1 MNKHL
6 LIIGSQ
12 WGDEGKG
19 KIVDYLAKD
28 FDAVVKF
35 TGGNN
40 AGHTVV
46 IGDKTYK
53 MHIIPSGVFQ
63 GKRAL
68 VAPGIVFDPEV
79 ILAEMEILKENNI
92 PLDLMIDWRVNL
104 VMPYHKQ
111 LDAATEIY
119 KGKKSTGSLRL
130 GIGYCYEDKNNRNG
144 IRCEDIINP
153 KALRDKLEKIVPLK
167 KLMIEEV
174 YGQKANLSI
183 DEIYKLYLHYG
194 KLLNKY
200 FGDVSEYISTNINKK
215 RFMFEGANG
224 TMLDGTYGTVPYTV
238 ANQTIAGTVFANCG
252 IPVIPV
258 DCLGIVKAYT
268 TRVGNGP
275 FPTEQSNEIGE
286 HLQTI
291 GHEIGTTSGRKRR
304 CGWVDLPILRYSNRL
319 NGFTAL
325 ALTKLD
331 VLTGL
336 KEMKVATHYVFKGK
350 KIEFFPPKMTDLP
363 DMKPVYRTFKGWN
376 NALGEVKKFS
386 QLPKE
391 AQIYVRFLE
400 DKIGIPIKYIGFG
413 AERRSIIIK

>member
-1 MNKHL
+1 MKKHL

-19 KIVDYLAKD
+19 KIVDYLAKG

-46 IGDKTYK
+46 IKSKTYK

-63 GKRAL
+63 GKKAL

-119 KGKKSTGSLRL
+119 KGKKSTGSLKL

-153 KALRDKLEKIVPLK
+153 KVLRDKLEKIVPLK
-167 KLMIEEV
+167 KLMIEKV

-183 DEIYKLYLHYG
+183 DEIYKLYLYYG

-200 FGDVSEYISTNINKK
+200 FGDVSEFIATNINKK

-224 TMLDGTYGTVPYTV
+224 TMLDGVFGTVPFTV
-238 ANQTIAGTVFANCG
+238 ANQTIAGSVFANCG
-252 IPVIPV
+252 IGISPM
-258 DCLGIVKAYT
+258 DCLGVVKAYT

-286 HLQTI
+286 HLQTV
-291 GHEIGTTSGRKRR
+291 GHEVGTTSGRKRR
-304 CGWVDLPILRYSNRL
+304 CGWVDLPLLRYSNRL
-319 NGFTAL
+319 NGFTVL

-336 KEMKVATHYVFKGK
+336 RKIKVATHYILKGK
-350 KIEFFPPKMTDLP
+350 KIEFFPSKLIDLP
-363 DMKPVYRTFKGWN
+363 NIRPVYKTFKGWKDN
-376 NALGEVKKFS
+376 IEKAKSFD

-391 AQIYVRFLE
+391 AQIYVKFIE
-400 DKIGIPIKYIGFG
+400 KEIGVKIKYISIG
-413 AERRSIIIK
+413 AERRSIIVK